1 MRSRLHGPFQ
11 SFLRVIFST
20 LCFIVVGIA
29 QLASLPLAQAATPPE
44 PLVAIHVSERTQAL
58 ETMPASPPT
67 PIGPDFTGFEWWYA
81 TWRYFVAY
89 ESLKE
94 ALRSDGTPFVEV
106 SDNDIETGML
116 RWPDG
121 SPRYPI
127 VISLAAEAV
136 HDNAIAPLRDYVDAG
151 GFLFVGSSSF
161 TRNPNGTTR
170 GNFALSAE
178 MGLGMVT
185 ASVDNWYKNTV
196 FSKVVDHRLVSHIPS
211 GTIAWRSPLFAE
223 EMTYGVWPDY
233 GFMTGSIHGRL
244 PPPVPQSL

>member
-58 ETMPASPPT
+58 GILPAS
-67 PIGPDFTGFEWWYA
+67 
-81 TWRYFVAY
+81 WRYFVAY

-196 FSKVVDHRLVSHIPS
+196 FSKVVDHRLVTHIPS
-211 GTIAWRSPLFAE
+211 GTLQLAFPAELRGDCLGYIAP
-223 EMTYGVWPDY
+223 Y
-233 GFMTGSIHGRL
+233 
-244 PPPVPQSL
+244 